1 LEIKTTQQELQKRKL
16 MVCTPMF
23 GGMAHGNYCAGM
35 VSLAILCCQYGI
47 EFRPYYL
54 FNESLITRA
63 RNYCVDEFLRSGY
76 THLLFIDSDI
86 GFNAQDI
93 IAMLALQSDESEY
106 DILAAPYPKKCISW
120 EKIKV
125 AVDKGMADED
135 AEVLAKYVGDY
146 VFNPKNNTGS
156 FAISEPVEVLEAG
169 TGFMMIRRN
178 TFEKFAK
185 SFPQYSY
192 IPDHART
199 EHFDGS
205 REIIQYF
212 QAEIDPKSKRYLS
225 EDYWFNQ
232 KCWEIGLKTWLTPWI
247 SLNHT
252 GSMTFAG
259 SLGDIAA
266 LGVSPTVDPSMLA
279 KNKRS
284 K

>member
-1 LEIKTTQQELQKRKL
+1 MTYINKDNSEKLFTLIAKYVPVSMEHKLPEAYRGGEKHVFNIDCLSFGAVKVNEIKTKGSRLR
-16 MVCTPMF
+16 
-23 GGMAHGNYCAGM
+23 NAG
-35 VSLAILCCQYGI
+35 CQYD
-47 EFRPYYL
+47 
-54 FNESLITRA
+54 ITVEDNHNFVA
-63 RNYCVDEFLRSGY
+63 DGY
-76 THLLFIDSDI
+76 VVS
-86 GFNAQDI
+86 N
-93 IAMLALQSDESEY
+93 
-106 DILAAPYPKKCISW
+106 CISW

-185 SFPQYSY
+185 AFPQYSY

-279 KNKRS
+279 KNFK
-284 K
+284 KNK